1 MILIAMNWNPPNVF
15 KSVFNSVVK
24 KNESSLKKEREL
36 IYYTEPLVNKI
47 IKHHPSKGD
56 RLAMFSSSSLLA

>member
-1 MILIAMNWNPPNVF
+1 MF

-24 KNESSLKKEREL
+24 KNESSLKNEREL